1 MAVMCWRKR
10 PWQLTSTLAVA
21 VGLLAAS
28 ATPTL
33 AATGT
38 PAPATGSA
46 GSGHT
51 AGVPLQSVPP
61 APTLPTRPLPV
72 TGGAPA
78 PAPAGVSAAALPVG
92 ASIDLKVLVV
102 SRTGSEVEL
111 PAVTKTLDYLGTPY
125 DVYNAGGPPGG
136 LTADKLAT
144 GSHALYSGVILT
156 DSSLGV
162 TGGAL
167 SGPELT
173 TLTSYE
179 ATFGIRQVTWYTF
192 PNTYY
197 GFTGTPTSTTA
208 ATPATYT
215 AAGATVFS
223 YVNAANPLTISNA
236 TTYLAPA
243 ATDANTTPLLTN
255 GANAL
260 ALVHTY
266 PAEGN
271 RMNLALTFDSNE
283 FLTHNLVLG
292 YGLVNWV
299 NGGLY
304 LGERHSYLEPQP
316 DDILLASGDNTW
328 PAGTLCTTSVDNPS
342 LPTFRMSGTDLQ
354 KAVDWQK
361 TVQANPVSAQVALEW
376 PFNGDGTTGTPTDT
390 LTPAVKTLQS
400 NFKWISHTWDHENLD
415 AIAHDPAV
423 LELTY
428 NNTAATTLGLIK
440 FNSSRLITPDVSG
453 LDNPAFLQAANEQGV
468 RFLVSDTSIK
478 GPTPKRSG
486 DNPSPNAGRYN
497 PSQPAILEVPRHPT
511 NLYFNVTDPPGWL
524 SEDNCL
530 YPTGANGH
538 VADYAAL
545 LDRESEVLLGY
556 LLRGDMDPLM
566 FHQPNVAA
574 YDGTHSLLSDLLDAT
589 LTKYKQY
596 ETLPILSPAL
606 DEVGKKMAARMSY
619 NAAGVTSS
627 FVPNQSVTL
636 TATHSTVVPVSG
648 LTPRA
653 PVPPSVTTETYG
665 GQPISYVTLTANVP
679 VTIQYGAGDPID
691 TKRAEPAMAF
701 LGADV
706 GGRVSHPDGGLSQ
719 QYQGGVIYY
728 SPATGAHEVHGA
740 ILGKWAAMGA
750 ELSAVG
756 YPTTDET
763 ATTAGGGRQNLFQ
776 NGSIY
781 WSPTTGTYELHG
793 LINAHYQ
800 AINGPIAIGLP
811 QTDET
816 TTPDGIGRYNHFT
829 GGSIYWTPA
838 TGAHEVH
845 GGIRDK
851 WAALGWELGVAGYPT
866 TDETA
871 TPDGTGRFNDF
882 TGASIY
888 WTPATGAHEVH
899 GLIAAHYGELGGPT
913 SLLGYPLTDE
923 TATPDGTGRYN
934 HFTGGSI
941 YWTPAIGAHE
951 VHGLIAAHYAELG
964 GPTGLLGF
972 PLTDETATP
981 DGTGRYNHFTGGS
994 IYWTPAT
1001 GAHEVH
1007 GAIREQWAAMG
1018 WERSVAGYPTT
1029 DETDIPGVPG
1039 GRMNAFS
1046 ATNLVIYWSASTG
1059 AHETYGSIRQ
1069 YYTDAAGGPA
1079 GRLGLP
1085 TSGEYAIPGGRASNF
1100 EHGVLSWNAATGQ
1113 VRG

>member
-871 TPDGTGRFNDF
+871 TPDGTGRFNHF

-923 TATPDGTGRYN
+923 TATPDGTGR
-934 HFTGGSI
+934 F
-941 YWTPAIGAHE
+941 
-951 VHGLIAAHYAELG
+951 
-964 GPTGLLGF
+964 
-972 PLTDETATP
+972 
-981 DGTGRYNHFTGGS
+981 NHFTGGS

>member
-1 MAVMCWRKR
+1 MGVTLTSWRECR
-10 PWQLTSTLAVA
+10 WRLTSTLAVA
-21 VGLLAAS
+21 GGLLAAA
-28 ATPTL
+28 ATP
-33 AATGT
+33 AFGATGAAVPT
-38 PAPATGSA
+38 TATTST
-46 GSGHT
+46 GHT
-51 AGVPLQSVPP
+51 DTVQLRPGPLT
-61 APTLPTRPLPV
+61 PTLPTGPLPV
-72 TGGAPA
+72 TGGTPA
-78 PAPAGVSAAALPVG
+78 PAATKVAALPAG
-92 ASIDLKVLVV
+92 ATVDLKVLVI
-102 SRTGSEVEL
+102 STTGTEVEL

-125 DVYNAGGPPGG
+125 TVYNATATPNG
-136 LTADKLAT
+136 LTPDKLANGT
-144 GSHALYSGVILT
+144 HALYSGVILT
-156 DSSLGV
+156 DGALGV
-162 TGGAL
+162 TGAQL
-167 SGPELT
+167 SATEIT
-173 TLTSYE
+173 TLTSFE
-179 ATFGIRQVTWYTF
+179 STFGIRQVTWYTF
-192 PNTYY
+192 PSAYY
-197 GFTGTPTSTTA
+197 GFAGSPGSVNTDVTPL
-208 ATPATYT
+208 PATYT
-215 AAGATVFS
+215 PAGASVFS
-223 YVNAANPLTISNA
+223 YANSGQPLPISKA
-236 TTYLAPA
+236 FTYLAQP
-243 ATDANTTPLLTN
+243 ATDGASTPLLTDAA
-255 GANAL
+255 GNAL

-266 PAEGN
+266 ASEGN
-271 RMNLALTFDSNE
+271 RQNLALTFDSNE
-283 FLTHNLVLG
+283 NLTHNLVLG

-304 LGERHSYLEPQP
+304 LGERHSYLQPQP
-316 DDILLASGDNTW
+316 DDILLASGDSTW
-328 PAGTLCTTSVDNPS
+328 PAGTLCTTSVDDPL
-342 LPTFRMSGTDLQ
+342 LPTFRMAGTDLQ

-376 PFNGDGTTGTPTDT
+376 PFNGDGATSSPSDT
-390 LTPAVKTLQS
+390 LTPAVKTLQG
-400 NFKWISHTWDHENLD
+400 NFKWISHTFDHENLD
-415 AIAHDPAV
+415 AITSAAAV
-423 LELTY
+423 SELTQ
-428 NNTAATTLGLIK
+428 NNTAAATLGLTA
-440 FNSSRLITPDVSG
+440 FNTSRLITPDVSG
-453 LDNPAFLQAANEQGV
+453 LDNPLFLQAALDNGV

-478 GPTPKRSG
+478 GPPASVKRSG

-497 PSQPAILEVPRHPT
+497 PNQSAILEVPRHPT
-511 NLYFNVTDPPGWL
+511 NLYFNVTTPAEWL
-524 SEDNCL
+524 AEDNCL

-538 VADYAAL
+538 VGTYAQL

-941 YWTPAIGAHE
+941 YWTPA
-951 VHGLIAAHYAELG
+951 
-964 GPTGLLGF
+964 
-972 PLTDETATP
+972 
-981 DGTGRYNHFTGGS
+981 
-994 IYWTPAT
+994 T

>member
-1 MAVMCWRKR
+1 MCWRKR

-102 SRTGSEVEL
+102 YNTTGAEVEL

-125 DVYNAGGPPGG
+125 TVYNAAATPGG

-167 SGPELT
+167 SATELT

-179 ATFGIRQVTWYTF
+179 GTFGIRQVTWYTF

-208 ATPATYT
+208 ATPASYT
-215 AAGATVFS
+215 TAGATVFS
-223 YVNAANPLTISNA
+223 YVNATNPLTISNA

-243 ATDANTTPLLTN
+243 ATDPNNSVLLTS

-328 PAGTLCTTSVDNPS
+328 PVTTACGTPVDSTPT
-342 LPTFRMSGTDLQ
+342 TFRMTGTDLR

-376 PFNGDGTTGTPTDT
+376 PFNGDGATTPPPDT
-390 LTPAVKTLQS
+390 LTPAVKTLQG
-400 NFKWISHTWDHENLD
+400 NFKWISHTFDHENLD
-415 AIAHDPAV
+415 AITYAAAV
-423 LELTY
+423 SELTQ
-428 NNTAATTLGLIK
+428 NNTAAATLGLTT
-440 FNSSRLITPDVSG
+440 FNTSRLITPDVSG
-453 LDNPAFLQAANEQGV
+453 LDNPLFLQAALDNGV

-478 GPTPKRSG
+478 GPATATTKRSG
-486 DNPSPNAGRYN
+486 DNPSPNAGRTN

-511 NLYFNVTDPPGWL
+511 NLYFNVTTPAEWL
-524 SEDNCL
+524 AEDHCL
-530 YPTGANGH
+530 YPLNANGH
-538 VADYAAL
+538 VADYPAL

-566 FHQPNVAA
+566 FHQPNLKA
-574 YDGTHSLLSDLLDAT
+574 YDGVHSLLSDLLDAT
-589 LTKYKQY
+589 LAKYNRS
-596 ETLPILSPAL
+596 ETLPILSPTL
-606 DEVGKKMAARMSY
+606 DQVGAKMAARMS
-619 NAAGVTSS
+619 NNSAGVTASI
-627 FVPNQSVTL
+627 VPNQSITL
-636 TATHSTVVPVSG
+636 TATQNTTVPVSG
-648 LTPRA
+648 LTPIT
-653 PVPPSVTTETYG
+653 PTPSVTTETYG
-665 GQPISYVTLTANVP
+665 GQPISYVTLQAGVPITIRNV
-679 VTIQYGAGDPID
+679 ADPID

-706 GGRVSHPDGGLSQ
+706 GDRQYYPGGGISQ
-719 QYQGGVIYY
+719 QYQNGAIDYA
-728 SPATGAHEVHGA
+728 PAT
-740 ILGKWAAMGA
+740 
-750 ELSAVG
+750 
-756 YPTTDET
+756 
-763 ATTAGGGRQNLFQ
+763 
-776 NGSIY
+776 
-781 WSPTTGTYELHG
+781 
-793 LINAHYQ
+793 
-800 AINGPIAIGLP
+800 
-811 QTDET
+811 
-816 TTPDGIGRYNHFT
+816 
-829 GGSIYWTPA
+829 
-838 TGAHEVH
+838 
-845 GGIRDK
+845 
-851 WAALGWELGVAGYPT
+851 
-866 TDETA
+866 
-871 TPDGTGRFNDF
+871 
-882 TGASIY
+882 
-888 WTPATGAHEVH
+888 
-899 GLIAAHYGELGGPT
+899 
-913 SLLGYPLTDE
+913 
-923 TATPDGTGRYN
+923 
-934 HFTGGSI
+934 
-941 YWTPAIGAHE
+941 GAHE

-1018 WERSVAGYPTT
+1018 WELGVAGYPLTDETATPDGTGRFNHFTGGSIYWTPATGAHEVHGAIREQCAAMGWERSVAGYPTT

-1069 YYTDAAGGPA
+1069 YY
-1079 GRLGLP
+1079 
-1085 TSGEYAIPGGRASNF
+1085 
-1100 EHGVLSWNAATGQ
+1100 
-1113 VRG
+1113 

>member
-1 MAVMCWRKR
+1 VAVMCWRKR

-38 PAPATGSA
+38 PPATGSA

-51 AGVPLQSVPP
+51 AGVPLQPVPP
-61 APTLPTRPLPV
+61 VPTLPTRPLPV

-78 PAPAGVSAAALPVG
+78 PAGVSAAALPAG
-92 ASIDLKVLVV
+92 ATVDLKVLVI
-102 SRTGSEVEL
+102 SRTGTEVEL

-125 DVYNAGGPPGG
+125 TVYNATTTPNG
-136 LTADKLAT
+136 LTPDKLANGT
-144 GSHALYSGVILT
+144 HALYSGVILT
-156 DSSLGV
+156 DGALGV
-162 TGGAL
+162 TGAQL
-167 SGPELT
+167 SATEIT
-173 TLTSYE
+173 TLTSFE
-179 ATFGIRQVTWYTF
+179 STFGIRQVTWYTF
-192 PNTYY
+192 PSAYY
-197 GFTGTPTSTTA
+197 GFGASVTSVDTT
-208 ATPATYT
+208 TTSLPATYT
-215 AAGATVFS
+215 PAGASVFS
-223 YVNAANPLTISNA
+223 YANSGQPLPISKA
-236 TTYLAPA
+236 FTYLAQP
-243 ATDANTTPLLTN
+243 ATDGASTPLLTDAA
-255 GANAL
+255 GNAL

-266 PAEGN
+266 ASEGN
-271 RMNLALTFDSNE
+271 RQNLALTFDSNE
-283 FLTHNLVLG
+283 NLTHNLVLG

-304 LGERHSYLEPQP
+304 LGERHSYLQPQP
-316 DDILLASGDNTW
+316 DDILLASGDSTW
-328 PAGTLCTTSVDNPS
+328 PAGTLCTTSVDDPL
-342 LPTFRMSGTDLQ
+342 LPTFRMAGTDLQ

-376 PFNGDGTTGTPTDT
+376 PFNGDGATSSPSDT
-390 LTPAVKTLQS
+390 LTPAVKTLQG
-400 NFKWISHTWDHENLD
+400 NFKWISHTFDHENLD
-415 AIAHDPAV
+415 AITSAAAV
-423 LELTY
+423 SELTQ
-428 NNTAATTLGLIK
+428 NNTAAATLGLTT
-440 FNSSRLITPDVSG
+440 FNTSRLITPDVSG
-453 LDNPAFLQAANEQGV
+453 LDNPLFLQAANDQGV

-478 GPTPKRSG
+478 GPATATTKRSG

-511 NLYFNVTDPPGWL
+511 NLYFNVTTPAEWL
-524 SEDNCL
+524 AEDNCL

-538 VADYAAL
+538 VGTYAQL

-566 FHQPNVAA
+566 FHQPNLKA
-574 YDGTHSLLSDLLDAT
+574 DSNGHSLLSDLLDAT
-589 LTKYKQY
+589 LTKYKQS

-606 DEVGKKMAARMSY
+606 DEVGKKMAARMAYDAS
-619 NAAGVTSS
+619 GVTASI
-627 FVPNQSVTL
+627 VPNQSITL
-636 TATHSTVVPVSG
+636 SATKNATVPVSG
-648 LTPRA
+648 LTPIT
-653 PVPPSVTTETYG
+653 PTPSVTTETYG
-665 GQPISYVTLTANVP
+665 GQPISYVTLQAGVP
-679 VTIQYGAGDPID
+679 ITVRYVADPID

-706 GGRVSHPDGGLSQ
+706 GGRQYYPGGGISQ
-719 QYQGGVIYY
+719 LYQN
-728 SPATGAHEVHGA
+728 GA
-740 ILGKWAAMGA
+740 IDYA
-750 ELSAVG
+750 
-756 YPTTDET
+756 
-763 ATTAGGGRQNLFQ
+763 
-776 NGSIY
+776 
-781 WSPTTGTYELHG
+781 
-793 LINAHYQ
+793 
-800 AINGPIAIGLP
+800 
-811 QTDET
+811 
-816 TTPDGIGRYNHFT
+816 
-829 GGSIYWTPA
+829 
-838 TGAHEVH
+838 
-845 GGIRDK
+845 
-851 WAALGWELGVAGYPT
+851 
-866 TDETA
+866 
-871 TPDGTGRFNDF
+871 
-882 TGASIY
+882 
-888 WTPATGAHEVH
+888 PATGAHEVH
-899 GLIAAHYGELGGPT
+899 GLIAAHYAELGGPT
-913 SLLGYPLTDE
+913 GLLGFPLTDE

-941 YWTPAIGAHE
+941 YWTPATGAHEVHGAIREQWAAMGWELGVAGYPLTDETATPDGTGRFNHFTGGSIYWTPATGAHE

-1046 ATNLVIYWSASTG
+1046 ATNLVIYWSAPTG

-1100 EHGVLSWNAATGQ
+1100 EHGALSWDAATGQ

>member
-1 MAVMCWRKR
+1 MCWRKR

-51 AGVPLQSVPP
+51 AGVPVQPVPP
-61 APTLPTRPLPV
+61 VPTLPTRPLPV

-78 PAPAGVSAAALPVG
+78 PAPAGVSAAALPAG

-167 SGPELT
+167 SPTELT

-179 ATFGIRQVTWYTF
+179 STFGIRQVTWYTF

-197 GFTGTPTSTTA
+197 GFTGTPTPTTA
-208 ATPATYT
+208 ATAASYT
-215 AAGATVFS
+215 TAGATVFS
-223 YVNAANPLTISNA
+223 YVNATNPLTISNA

-271 RMNLALTFDSNE
+271 RQNLALTFDSNE

-316 DDILLASGDNTW
+316 DDILLEDSTW
-328 PAGTLCTTSVDNPS
+328 PAGTPCTTSVDAPS
-342 LPTFRMSGTDLQ
+342 LPTFRMTGTDLQ
-354 KAVDWQK
+354 AAVTWQN
-361 TVQANPVSAQVALEW
+361 TMRAGATSGAVALEW
-376 PFNGDGTTGTPTDT
+376 PFNGVGSGPPDAPNPDT
-390 LTPAVKTLQS
+390 LVPAIMTLQN
-400 NFKWISHTWDHENLD
+400 NFKWINHTWDHENLD
-415 AIAHDPAV
+415 QITHDAAV
-423 LELTY
+423 TELTR
-428 NNTAATTLGLIK
+428 NNAEAITLGLTQ
-440 FNSSRLITPDVSG
+440 FNTSRLITPDISG
-453 LDNPAFLQAANEQGV
+453 LDNPEFLRAAFEQGV
-468 RFLVSDTSIK
+468 RYLVSDTSIK
-478 GPTPKRSG
+478 GPPPPTAKRSG
-486 DNPSPNAGRYN
+486 DNPSPNAGRTN

-511 NLYFNVTDPPGWL
+511 NLYFNVTDQAGWL
-524 SEDNCL
+524 AEDQCL
-530 YPTGANGH
+530 YPVGANGH
-538 VADYAAL
+538 VADYPAL
-545 LDRESEVLLGY
+545 LDRESEVMLGY

-566 FHQPNVAA
+566 FHQPNLKA
-574 YDGTHSLLSDLLDAT
+574 YDVAGHSLLSDLIDAT
-589 LTKYKQY
+589 LTKYRAY
-596 ETLPILSPAL
+596 ETLPILSPTL
-606 DEVGKKMAARMSY
+606 DDLGRKMAARMSY

-627 FVPNQSVTL
+627 FVPDQSVTL
-636 TATHSTVVPVSG
+636 TATHDTVVPVSG
-648 LTPRA
+648 LTPIT
-653 PVPPSVTTETYG
+653 PTPSVTTETYG
-665 GQPISYVTLTANVP
+665 GQPISYVTLTAGVPITIRNV
-679 VTIQYGAGDPID
+679 ADPID

-706 GGRVSHPDGGLSQ
+706 GGRQYYPGGGISQ
-719 QYQGGVIYY
+719 QYQNGAIDYA
-728 SPATGAHEVHGA
+728 PATGAHEVHGL
-740 ILGKWAAMGA
+740 IAAHYA
-750 ELSAVG
+750 ELGGPTGLLG
-756 YPTTDET
+756 YPLTDET
-763 ATTAGGGRQNLFQ
+763 AT
-776 NGSIY
+776 
-781 WSPTTGTYELHG
+781 
-793 LINAHYQ
+793 
-800 AINGPIAIGLP
+800 
-811 QTDET
+811 
-816 TTPDGIGRYNHFT
+816 PDGTGRFNHFT

-871 TPDGTGRFNDF
+871 TPDGTGRFNHF

-899 GLIAAHYGELGGPT
+899 GLTVSYTH
-913 SLLGYPLTDE
+913 LT
-923 TATPDGTGRYN
+923 
-934 HFTGGSI
+934 
-941 YWTPAIGAHE
+941 
-951 VHGLIAAHYAELG
+951 
-964 GPTGLLGF
+964 
-972 PLTDETATP
+972 
-981 DGTGRYNHFTGGS
+981 
-994 IYWTPAT
+994 
-1001 GAHEVH
+1001 
-1007 GAIREQWAAMG
+1007 
-1018 WERSVAGYPTT
+1018 
-1029 DETDIPGVPG
+1029 
-1039 GRMNAFS
+1039 
-1046 ATNLVIYWSASTG
+1046 
-1059 AHETYGSIRQ
+1059 
-1069 YYTDAAGGPA
+1069 
-1079 GRLGLP
+1079 LP
-1085 TSGEYAIPGGRASNF
+1085 TKRI
-1100 EHGVLSWNAATGQ
+1100 V
-1113 VRG
+1113 